1 MRHIRKMIAA
11 TLLCALMLTGCVV
24 VRPAMFKGKTASEW
38 ENKFRSTAVTSFEK
52 TGSLPESLNGFVFRA
67 EGEDRVSDT
76 VDGKVVEGEEFS
88 GGKVLIADYERD
100 DTVQHGINLSVT
112 VPADGSYSLTA
123 FVSDLKKNNRQATDC
138 DLFVNGVLAYDTS
151 VNIIS
156 STKVST
162 PSVPKQSI
170 MRITELPPIALKAGE
185 NTVSFVLHNSDRT
198 PTKPLFYLDYI
209 ELKPETDPT
218 ATGEISYTSTP
229 GGEYSKQAVAAA
241 EIDVFTGSWD
251 MTASLTVSSFASTEA
266 EAADVSVQIV
276 DYYGNIVFEDSVKP
290 VFGSYKYTADLGK
303 HPTGHFTLRATA
315 NGKTI
320 CSKEYAVLPPVED
333 RDLES
338 ETPFASDFASYHLLA
353 DEFDLVDNYAA
364 AAKLCGVSV
373 LRERLDW
380 TEWTKGN
387 YDFHRTDKHFN
398 AIADMGMKIMPFISS
413 APNWITN
420 TGKKMYMASQLE
432 MYQFT
437 KRAAQRY
444 TDISQAFEIWNEM
457 NYFVDAPADVY
468 ASFFKAASFGVI
480 DGGNSLPKIVGGLC
494 EGEGWTYAEAY
505 TDLLCR
511 NELFDYSDA
520 FNWHY
525 HIYDNK
531 YDRPF
536 SEFINGTNGGK
547 FAAFANARLA
557 DLPSWCTEAGI
568 KLFPASKT
576 EDLSEKQQ
584 KIQSN
589 YMVTSACQS
598 LAAGTDKHFWFILLK
613 MEETDGSGWGWFG
626 SFGSKNQPFSSV
638 VTEAVMTQTLGKG
651 IYKGALTGLPSGAE
665 GHVINN
671 GEDDVIVLWAKSDAD
686 VTLSVPGNVL
696 KTTVVGNREVLC
708 PTNGK
713 ITVKAGVEPMFI
725 TVDGTVDASVYTATS
740 NAPVKTVTAKTDY
753 SAGERVVLT
762 QLWYDLSDI
771 SSYKTARKS
780 GYRVSAGG
788 NTITLKIVNFNDF
801 EVTGTVRGSAEG
813 YTVAGSGETITIP
826 AMSETEVT
834 FTITPNGGTGA
845 TYLTFEGTFNGSETS
860 KSVSR
865 IYG

>member
-1 MRHIRKMIAA
+1 MKHIKKILSAA
-11 TLLCALMLTGCVV
+11 LLCALVFSGCT
-24 VRPAMFKGKTASEW
+24 VRAEATFKGKTESEW
-38 ENKFRSTAVTSFEK
+38 ANVFKTDPVKNTVK
-52 TGSLPESLNGFVFRA
+52 TGTPSEELRGFSVRTEA
-67 EGEDRVSDT
+67 EDRVSDT
-76 VDGKVVEGEEFS
+76 IGGSVVEGDEFS
-88 GGKVLIADYERD
+88 GGKALIADYARD
-100 DTVQHGINLSVT
+100 NEVGHSVDFSVT
-112 VPADGSYSLTA
+112 VPEDGAYSLTA
-123 FVSDLKKNNRQATDC
+123 FASRFGSMNTTDYDIYVNGEYALDAKKNIVATE
-138 DLFVNGVLAYDTS
+138 
-151 VNIIS
+151 NI
-156 STKVST
+156 ST
-162 PSVPKQSI
+162 PSLPRTNVMRKMTFSSI
-170 MRITELPPIALKAGE
+170 RLSKGE
-185 NTVSFVLHNSDRT
+185 NTVSFVLDNSDRQ
-198 PTKPLFYLDYI
+198 PNKPLFYIDYFDI
-209 ELKPETDPT
+209 VPSPDATAVCEIGYTQTPT
-218 ATGEISYTSTP
+218 GD
-229 GGEYSKQAVAAA
+229 YSKQAIAAS
-241 EIDVFTGSWD
+241 ELEVYVGSWA
-251 MTASLTVSSFASTEA
+251 MTASVSVATFASEA
-266 EAADVSVQIV
+266 EDIQTV
-276 DYYGNIVFEDSVKP
+276 DISIEDYNGNTVFSDSISP
-290 VFGSYKYTADLGK
+290 SFGKFLYTADLGK
-303 HPTGHFTLRATA
+303 HPTGYFKMKAAVGERLLAQ
-315 NGKTI
+315 KD
-320 CSKEYAVLPPVED
+320 YVVLPAVED
-333 RDLES
+333 RDLELDS
-338 ETPFASDFASYHLLA
+338 PFASDFASYHLLA

-380 TEWTKGN
+380 TEWKKGN

-420 TGKKMYMASQLE
+420 TGEKMYMASQLE

-536 SEFINGTNGGK
+536 SEFINGTIGGK

-651 IYKGALTGLPSGAE
+651 MYKGALTGLPSGAE

-671 GEDDVIVLWAKSDAD
+671 GEDDVIVLWAASDSD

-696 KTTVVGNREVLC
+696 KTTVVGDREVLC

-725 TVDGTVDASVYTATS
+725 TVDGTVDSSVYTATS

-762 QLWYDLSDI
+762 QLWYDLFDTSA
-771 SSYKTARKS
+771 YKTARDN
-780 GYRVSAGG
+780 GYKVSAEG
-788 NTITLKIVNFNDF
+788 NAITLKLVNFNDF
-801 EVTGTVRGSAEG
+801 EVSGTVSGAADG
-813 YTVAGSGETITIP
+813 YTVTGSGETITIP

-834 FTITPNGGTGA
+834 FTITPNGGTGS
-845 TYLTFEGTFNGSETS
+845 TYLTFEGVFNGSETS

-865 IYG
+865 IYR

>member
-67 EGEDRVSDT
+67 EGENRVSDT

-88 GGKVLIADYERD
+88 GGKVLIADYERN

-209 ELKPETDPT
+209 ELKPEIDPT

-276 DYYGNIVFEDSVKP
+276 DYYGNVVFEDSVKP

-338 ETPFASDFASYHLLA
+338 DSPFASDFASYHILA
-353 DEFDLVDNYAA
+353 DREDVVANYAA

-380 TEWTKGN
+380 IYTEWNEGGC
-387 YDFHRTDKHFN
+387 DFSRADRFYNKIN
-398 AIADMGMKIMPFISS
+398 DMGLEILPFFSN
-413 APNWITN
+413 APRWTTEN
-420 TGKKMYMASQLE
+420 GKVFMDEQLAV
-432 MYQFT
+432 YRFS
-437 KRAAQRY
+437 KRVAERY
-444 TDISQAFEIWNEM
+444 ANISQALEVWNEM
-457 NYFVDAPADVY
+457 DYFTYVPADMY
-468 ASFFKAASFGVI
+468 ASFYKAAALGVV
-480 DGGNSLPKIVGGLC
+480 DSGTSLPKIIGGLC
-494 EGEGWTYAEAY
+494 EPVNSNPYLTILYKS
-505 TDLLCR
+505 DV
-511 NELFDYSDA
+511 FDYSDA

-525 HIYDNK
+525 HIYD
-531 YDRPF
+531 RAER
-536 SEFINGTNGGK
+536 SVTEFVDGSKAGQ
-547 FAAFANARLA
+547 FATFANTYLSS
-557 DLPSWCTEAGI
+557 LPSWCTEAGI
-568 KLFPASKT
+568 KLYAPAGCADMT
-576 EDLSEKQQ
+576 FAQQ
-584 KIQSN
+584 KIQAN

-598 LAAGTDKHFWFILLK
+598 LAAGTDKHFWFILCN
-613 MEETDGSGWGWFG
+613 MPEDGGWFG
-626 SFGSKNQPFSSV
+626 SYGADDRPFASV

-651 IYKGALTGLPSGAE
+651 IYKGELKGLPSGAE

-671 GEDDVIVLWAKSDAD
+671 GEDDVIVLWATSDRD
-686 VTLSVPGNVL
+686 VALSVPGNVL
-696 KTTVVGNREVLC
+696 KTTVVGNCEVLC

-713 ITVKAGVEPMFI
+713 ITVKAGSEPMFI
-725 TVDGTVDASVYTATS
+725 TVDGTVDASSYTATS
-740 NAPVKTVTAKTDY
+740 NDEIKTISAKSDFTV
-753 SAGERVVLT
+753 GERVILT
-762 QLWYDLSDI
+762 QLWYDLTDSA
-771 SSYKTARKS
+771 SYLSARNN
-780 GYRVSAGG
+780 GYRVSANG
-788 NTITLKIVNFNDF
+788 NTITLQLVNFNDF
-801 EVTGTVRGSAEG
+801 EVTGTVSGSADG
-813 YTVAGSGETITIP
+813 YTVTGSGETITIP
-826 AMSETEVT
+826 AMSEVEVT
-834 FTITPNGGTGA
+834 FTITPNGGSGA

>member
-1 MRHIRKMIAA
+1 MKHIKKILSAA
-11 TLLCALMLTGCVV
+11 LLCALVFSGCT
-24 VRPAMFKGKTASEW
+24 VRAEATFKGKTESEW
-38 ENKFRSTAVTSFEK
+38 ENKFRSTYVSLEK
-52 TGSLPESLNGFVFRA
+52 TGTPTEELNGFVVRV
-67 EGEDRVSDT
+67 EGEDRNSDT
-76 VDGKVVEGEEFS
+76 IDGVITESEIYS
-88 GGKVLIADYERD
+88 GGKALKSGFKRD
-100 DTVQHGINLSVT
+100 DSVTKRVDLSVT
-112 VPADGSYSLTA
+112 VPETGAYSFTSLVSWGGLNSAYFDIYVNGSY
-123 FVSDLKKNNRQATDC
+123 
-138 DLFVNGVLAYDTS
+138 AYSAID
-151 VNIIS
+151 NIIS
-156 STKVST
+156 SE
-162 PSVPKQSI
+162 SVDGNARMKKIEFTS
-170 MRITELPPIALKAGE
+170 IALNKGE
-185 NTVSFVLHNSDRT
+185 NTVSFVLQNSNRL
-198 PTKPLFYLDYI
+198 LFILDYI
-209 ELKPETDPT
+209 ELKPDQDPT
-218 ATGEISYTSTP
+218 ASGEIGYTSMPT
-229 GGEYSKQAVAAA
+229 GDYSKQAIAAA

-266 EAADVSVQIV
+266 EDADVSVQIV

-320 CSKEYAVLPPVED
+320 WSKEYAVLPPVED
-333 RDLES
+333 RDLELDS
-338 ETPFASDFASYHLLA
+338 PFASDFASYHLLA

-420 TGKKMYMASQLE
+420 TNKKMYMASQLE

-457 NYFVDAPADVY
+457 NYYVDAPADVY

-494 EGEGWTYAEAY
+494 EDERWTYAEAY

-547 FAAFANARLA
+547 FAAFANERLA

-671 GEDDVIVLWAKSDAD
+671 GEDDVIVLWATSDRD
-686 VTLSVPGNVL
+686 VTFSVPGTVL
-696 KTTVVGNREVLC
+696 KTTVVGDREVLC

-801 EVTGTVRGSAEG
+801 EVTGTVSGSADG
-813 YTVAGSGETITIP
+813 YTVTGSGETITIP

-834 FTITPNGGTGA
+834 FTITPNGGTGS
-845 TYLTFEGTFNGSETS
+845 TYLTFEGVFNGSETS

-865 IYG
+865 IYR

>member
-1 MRHIRKMIAA
+1 MKHIKKILSAA
-11 TLLCALMLTGCVV
+11 LLCALVFSGCT
-24 VRPAMFKGKTASEW
+24 VRAEATFKGKTESEW
-38 ENKFRSTAVTSFEK
+38 ENSFKTTATTTLEK
-52 TGSLPESLNGFVFRA
+52 TGTPPDALNGFIVRV
-67 EGEDRVSDT
+67 EGEDRISDT
-76 VDGKVVEGEEFS
+76 ISGSVDESEAYS
-88 GGKVLIADYERD
+88 GGKALKSNFKRD
-100 DTVQHGINLSVT
+100 DSVTKRVDLSVT
-112 VPADGSYSLTA
+112 VPETGTYSLTA
-123 FVSDLKKNNRQATDC
+123 LVSTWKKLNCAYFDIY
-138 DLFVNGVLAYDTS
+138 VNGSYVYAAADNVLSEQS
-151 VNIIS
+151 VSGKASMRNLELTPIS
-156 STKVST
+156 LRK
-162 PSVPKQSI
+162 
-170 MRITELPPIALKAGE
+170 GE
-185 NTVSFVLHNSDRT
+185 NTVSFVLQNSNR
-198 PTKPLFYLDYI
+198 LVFVLDYI
-209 ELKPETDPT
+209 ELQPNQTPT
-218 ATGEISYTSTP
+218 ASGTIGYTSTP
-229 GGEYSKQAVAAA
+229 TGDYSKQGIAAA

-266 EAADVSVQIV
+266 EDADVSVQIV

-320 CSKEYAVLPPVED
+320 WSKEYAVLPPVED
-333 RDLES
+333 RDLELDS
-338 ETPFASDFASYHLLA
+338 PFASDFASYHLLA

-380 TEWTKGN
+380 TEWKKGN

-398 AIADMGMKIMPFISS
+398 AISDMGMKIMPFISS
-413 APNWITN
+413 APNWITD

-536 SEFINGTNGGK
+536 SEFINGTIGGK

-598 LAAGTDKHFWFILLK
+598 LASGTDKHFWFILLK

-651 IYKGALTGLPSGAE
+651 MYKGALTGLPSGAE

-671 GEDDVIVLWAKSDAD
+671 GEDDVIVLWATSDRD

-696 KTTVVGNREVLC
+696 KTTVVGDREVLC

-713 ITVKAGVEPMFI
+713 ITVKAGVEPIFI
-725 TVDGTVDASVYTATS
+725 TVDGTVDSSVYTATS

-762 QLWYDLSDI
+762 QLWYDLFDTSA
-771 SSYKTARKS
+771 YKTARNN
-780 GYRVSAGG
+780 GYIVSAEG
-788 NTITLKIVNFNDF
+788 NTITLKLVNFNDF
-801 EVTGTVRGSAEG
+801 EVSGTVSGSADG
-813 YTVAGSGETITIP
+813 YTVTGSGETITIP

-834 FTITPNGGTGA
+834 FTITPNGGTGS
-845 TYLTFEGTFNGSETS
+845 TYLTFEGVFNGSETS

-865 IYG
+865 IYR